1 MGLKLNLGALGIA
14 LVLGLC
20 TIDLTFDLHSETEQE
35 LDEFYSYYTH
45 HQRQADGMTLPGAA
59 LVPLAVVMTWVLLF
73 KSLYDEGASFTSVAS
88 VALNLACLAIFAG
101 VIIPAREGLLA
112 LAPTDYPAIRETAQ
126 LLAFCHSAIVS
137 LEVVALVLQIEAP
150 SPVLADKPKS
160 A

>member
-1 MGLKLNLGALGIA
+1 MGHVCFCIMGLKLNLGALGIA

-59 LVPLAVVMTWVLLF
+59 LVPLAVVTTWVLLF

-101 VIIPAREGLLA
+101 VIA

>member
-1 MGLKLNLGALGIA
+1 MG
-14 LVLGLC
+14 
-20 TIDLTFDLHSETEQE
+20 E

-126 LLAFCHSAIVS
+126 LLAFATLPSSRSRSSPSSSRSKPPLLS
-137 LEVVALVLQIEAP
+137 LPTSPSLPEHDSLVTMTT
-150 SPVLADKPKS
+150 SDYM
-160 A
+160 